1 MSYKKTIVFIVINIT
16 LLISAISCS
25 FLLEKKR
32 TPKERGITD
41 KKKAEQNSF
50 SHYLQ
55 KIENYKKSGKLPII
69 DVEVSLSQW
78 PNIQEL
84 INEMDKGGV
93 ALAGITSPRIKEIRK
108 AINRFPER
116 FFPLTQES
124 SEKDW
129 EVEKSLFTNSIR
141 KQINSGAFGIGKI
154 KFHNKKVSSLKKTEE
169 NTLRNIVFFASKMKV
184 PTIISFDPNNQFL
197 DLIEKNLQKKPESK
211 IIWTQ
216 IGNIEK
222 PYYLPSYGHG
232 LIRALTIRHPNLLFT
247 ITTKD
252 YDLFEN
258 KFILRKNHLYDSYDY
273 FSIDWRNLIEAKIS
287 HFMFGVKYKKN
298 KMNYSERV
306 NKFRRNI
313 LSNFSYNTRH
323 RIAYKNALKIFLKR

>member
-1 MSYKKTIVFIVINIT
+1 LSYKKTIVFIVINIT

-41 KKKAEQNSF
+41 KKRTEQNSF
-50 SHYLQ
+50 FRYLQ

-93 ALAGITSPRIKEIRK
+93 ALAGITSPKINEIRK
-108 AINRFPER
+108 AVNRFPER

-129 EVEKSLFTNSIR
+129 EVEKSLFTDSIR

-154 KFHNKKVSSLKKTEE
+154 KFHNKKVSLLKKTKE

-184 PTIISFDPNNQFL
+184 PTIISFDPNNQSL
-197 DLIEKNLQKKPESK
+197 DLIEKNLQKKPETK